1 LLGAAKSGIRRF
13 KRDFQP
19 RFLKQKHK
27 NSRRRMSMRLKDKVV
42 IVTGGGRGLGKAYA
56 QRLAEE
62 GARVA
67 VADIIDSGDTK
78 LSIEEK
84 GGQVIAVVAD
94 VTNED
99 NVKELARQTIDRF
112 GRVDV
117 LINNAAIFADLSKK
131 SFIDISVAEWD
142 RMMSVNL
149 RGTFL
154 CTKAVYPQMKK
165 QGKGKIINV
174 SSGTFFTGVPGF
186 LHYVTSKGGVVG
198 FTRALAREVGN
209 DGISVNAIAPGL
221 TVNEAVLK
229 SGMYPPEALKFVAG
243 TRCFKR
249 NEQPDDLVGT
259 IVFLASDESDF
270 ITGQTIVVDGGAV
283 VH

>member
-1 LLGAAKSGIRRF
+1 
-13 KRDFQP
+13 
-19 RFLKQKHK
+19 
-27 NSRRRMSMRLKDKVV
+27 MRLKDKVV
-42 IVTGGGRGLGKAYA
+42 IVTGGGRGLGKVYA
-56 QRLAEE
+56 ERLAEE

-67 VADIIDSGDTK
+67 VADIIDPSDTK

-94 VTNED
+94 VTKED
-99 NVKELARQTIDRF
+99 SVNELARETIDRF
-112 GRVDV
+112 GKIDV

-131 SFIDISVAEWD
+131 SFIDISLAEWD
-142 RMMSVNL
+142 RIMSVNL

-174 SSGTFFTGVPGF
+174 SSSTFFSGVPGF

-221 TVNEAVLK
+221 TINEAVLK
-229 SGMYPPEALKFVAG
+229 SGMYPQEALKFVAG

-249 NEQPDDLVGT
+249 NEQPEDLVGT

-270 ITGQTIVVDGGAV
+270 MTGQTIVVDGGAV

>member
-1 LLGAAKSGIRRF
+1 
-13 KRDFQP
+13 
-19 RFLKQKHK
+19 
-27 NSRRRMSMRLKDKVV
+27 MRLKDKVA
-42 IVTGGGRGLGKAYA
+42 IVTGGGRGLGRAYA
-56 QRLAEE
+56 ERLAEE
-62 GARVA
+62 GAHVA
-67 VADIIDSGDTK
+67 VADIIDPSDTK

-99 NVKELARQTIDRF
+99 SVNELARQTIDRF
-112 GRVDV
+112 GRIDV
-117 LINNAAIFADLSKK
+117 LINNAAIFADLNKK

-142 RMMSVNL
+142 RIMSVNL

-174 SSGTFFTGVPGF
+174 SSSTFFSGVPGF

-221 TVNEAVLK
+221 TINEAVLK
-229 SGMYPPEALKFVAG
+229 SGMYPQEALKFVAG

-249 NEQPDDLVGT
+249 NEQPEDLVGT

-270 ITGQTIVVDGGAV
+270 MTGQTIVVDGGAV